1 MMKKE
6 NEKSEDFNEIM
17 ELKNELDTDIENL
30 EKDLNY
36 YRKHKAEMKENGE
49 LDEETE
55 RTFEMLEE
63 QLNSIKSIVSMGNE
77 IMKTTEI
84 IEDYDEDEEEY
95 FENPELP
102 AKMIG
107 NVLRNIESVKEL
119 YLKYNPE
126 DSEFFE
132 EFENTLDI

>member
-6 NEKSEDFNEIM
+6 NKKSEDFNEIM
-17 ELKNELDTDIENL
+17 ELKEELDTDIKNL

-36 YRKHKAEMKENGE
+36 YREHKAEMKENGE

-55 RTFEMLEE
+55 KTFEILEE
-63 QLNSIKSIVSMGNE
+63 QLSSIKSIVSMGNE

-84 IEDYDEDEEEY
+84 IEEYDEDEY
-95 FENPELP
+95 LENPELLV
-102 AKMIG
+102 KMISE
-107 NVLRNIESVKEL
+107 VLRNDELVKEI

-126 DSEFFE
+126 ETEFFE

>member
-6 NEKSEDFNEIM
+6 NEKLEDFNEIM
-17 ELKNELDTDIENL
+17 KLKEELDTDIKNL

-36 YRKHKAEMKENGE
+36 YRKHKAKMKENGE

-55 RTFEMLEE
+55 KTFEILEE
-63 QLNSIKSIVSMGNE
+63 QLSSIKSIVSMGNE

-84 IEDYDEDEEEY
+84 IEEYDEDEY
-95 FENPELP
+95 LENPELLV
-102 AKMIG
+102 KMISE
-107 NVLRNIESVKEL
+107 VLRNNELVKEI

-126 DSEFFE
+126 ETEFFE

>member
-17 ELKNELDTDIENL
+17 EMKEELDTDIKDF
-30 EKDLNY
+30 EKDLNN
-36 YRKHKAEMKENGE
+36 HKAEMKENGE
-49 LDEETE
+49 LDEETK

-63 QLNSIKSIVSMGNE
+63 VLNFIKSVVSMVDE

-84 IEDYDEDEEEY
+84 IEEYDEDE
-95 FENPELP
+95 FVENAEFLV
-102 AKMIG
+102 KMISE
-107 NVLRNIESVKEL
+107 VLRNDELVKEIC
-119 YLKYNPE
+119 LKYNPE
-126 DSEFFE
+126 ETEFFE

>member
-84 IEDYDEDEEEY
+84 IEDYNEEEY

-126 DSEFFE
+126 DSEFLE
-132 EFENTLDI
+132 EFESLLDI

>member
-17 ELKNELDTDIENL
+17 ELKEELDTDIENL

-36 YRKHKAEMKENGE
+36 YREHKAEMKENGE

-55 RTFEMLEE
+55 KTFEMLEE
-63 QLNSIKSIVSMGNE
+63 QLNSIKYIVSMGNE
-77 IMKTTEI
+77 IMKNTEI
-84 IEDYDEDEEEY
+84 IKDYDEDDY
-95 FENPELP
+95 LENPDLP
-102 AKMIG
+102 AKMIE
-107 NVLRNIESVKEL
+107 NVLRNVELVKDL

-126 DSEFFE
+126 DSDFFE
-132 EFENTLDI
+132 EFKNLLDI

>member
-1 MMKKE
+1 MTKKE

-17 ELKNELDTDIENL
+17 ELKEELDTDIKNL

-36 YRKHKAEMKENGE
+36 YRNHKAEMKENGE

-55 RTFEMLEE
+55 KTFEMLEE

-84 IEDYDEDEEEY
+84 IEDYDEDEY
-95 FENPELP
+95 LENPELLV
-102 AKMIG
+102 KMIS
-107 NVLRNIESVKEL
+107 NVLRNMESVKEI

-126 DSEFFE
+126 ETEFFE
-132 EFENTLDI
+132 EFESLLDI

>member
-17 ELKNELDTDIENL
+17 KLKEELDTDIENL

-36 YRKHKAEMKENGE
+36 YREHKAEMKENGE

-55 RTFEMLEE
+55 KTFEMLEE

-77 IMKTTEI
+77 IMKNTEI
-84 IEDYDEDEEEY
+84 IKDYDEDDY
-95 FENPELP
+95 LENPNLP

-107 NVLRNIESVKEL
+107 NVLRNVESIKDL
-119 YLKYNPE
+119 YLKYNLE
-126 DSEFFE
+126 DSDFFE
-132 EFENTLDI
+132 EFKNLLDI

>member
-17 ELKNELDTDIENL
+17 ELKDELDTDIENL

-36 YRKHKAEMKENGE
+36 YREHRNEMKENGE

-55 RTFEMLEE
+55 KTFEMLEE
-63 QLNSIKSIVSMGNE
+63 QLNSIKYIVSMGNE
-77 IMKTTEI
+77 IMKSAEI
-84 IEDYDEDEEEY
+84 IENYDEESY
-95 FENPELP
+95 IENPDLP
-102 AKMIG
+102 AKLIG
-107 NVLRNIESVKEL
+107 SVLRSMESVKNL

-126 DSEFFE
+126 DAEFLE
-132 EFENTLDI
+132 EFENIFDI

>member
-17 ELKNELDTDIENL
+17 ELKEELDTDIKNL

-36 YRKHKAEMKENGE
+36 YREHKAEMKENGE

-55 RTFEMLEE
+55 KTFEILEE
-63 QLNSIKSIVSMGNE
+63 QLSSIKSIVSMGNE

-84 IEDYDEDEEEY
+84 IEEYDEDEY
-95 FENPELP
+95 LENPELLV
-102 AKMIG
+102 KMISE
-107 NVLRNIESVKEL
+107 VLRNNELVKEI

-126 DSEFFE
+126 ETEFFE

>member
-17 ELKNELDTDIENL
+17 ELKEELDTDIKNL

-36 YRKHKAEMKENGE
+36 YREHKAEMKENGE

-55 RTFEMLEE
+55 KTFEMLEE
-63 QLNSIKSIVSMGNE
+63 QLSSIKSIISMGNE

-84 IEDYDEDEEEY
+84 IEDYDEDEY

-102 AKMIG
+102 AKMID

-126 DSEFFE
+126 DSECMEDFE
-132 EFENTLDI
+132 SLLDI

>member
-17 ELKNELDTDIENL
+17 ELKEELDTDIKNL

-36 YRKHKAEMKENGE
+36 YRQHKAEMKENGE
-49 LDEETE
+49 LDEETK
-55 RTFEMLEE
+55 RTIEMLEE
-63 QLNSIKSIVSMGNE
+63 VLNFIKSVVSMVDE

-84 IEDYDEDEEEY
+84 IEEYDEDE
-95 FENPELP
+95 FLEN
-102 AKMIG
+102 A
-107 NVLRNIESVKEL
+107 
-119 YLKYNPE
+119 
-126 DSEFFE
+126 EFFE

>member
-36 YRKHKAEMKENGE
+36 YRNHKAEMKENGE
-49 LDEETE
+49 LDEETK
-55 RTFEMLEE
+55 RTIEMLEE
-63 QLNSIKSIVSMGNE
+63 VLNFIKSVVSMVDE

-84 IEDYDEDEEEY
+84 IEEYDEDE
-95 FENPELP
+95 FLENAEFLV
-102 AKMIG
+102 KMISE
-107 NVLRNIESVKEL
+107 VLRNDELVKKI

-126 DSEFFE
+126 ETEFFE

>member
-6 NEKSEDFNEIM
+6 NEKLEDFNEIM
-17 ELKNELDTDIENL
+17 KLKEELDTDIKNL

-36 YRKHKAEMKENGE
+36 YRKHKAKMKENGE
-49 LDEETE
+49 LDEETK
-55 RTFEMLEE
+55 RTFEMMEE
-63 QLNSIKSIVSMGNE
+63 LLNFIKSVVSMVDE

-84 IEDYDEDEEEY
+84 IEEYDEDEY
-95 FENPELP
+95 LENPELLV
-102 AKMIG
+102 KMISE
-107 NVLRNIESVKEL
+107 VLRNNELVKEI

-132 EFENTLDI
+132 EFKNLLDI

>member
-36 YRKHKAEMKENGE
+36 YRNHKAEMKENGE
-49 LDEETE
+49 LDEETK
-55 RTFEMLEE
+55 RTIEMLEE
-63 QLNSIKSIVSMGNE
+63 VLNFIKSVVSMVDE

-84 IEDYDEDEEEY
+84 IEEYDEDE
-95 FENPELP
+95 FLENAEFLV
-102 AKMIG
+102 KMIRMQA
-107 NVLRNIESVKEL
+107 LIPR
-119 YLKYNPE
+119 
-126 DSEFFE
+126 
-132 EFENTLDI
+132 

>member
-17 ELKNELDTDIENL
+17 ELKEELDTDIKNL

-36 YRKHKAEMKENGE
+36 YREHKAEMKENGE

-55 RTFEMLEE
+55 KTFEMLEE
-63 QLNSIKSIVSMGNE
+63 QLSSIKSIVSMGNE

-84 IEDYDEDEEEY
+84 IEEYDEDEY
-95 FENPELP
+95 LENPELLV
-102 AKMIG
+102 KMISE
-107 NVLRNIESVKEL
+107 VLRNNELVKEI

-126 DSEFFE
+126 ETEFFE
-132 EFENTLDI
+132 EFGNILDI

>member
-17 ELKNELDTDIENL
+17 EMREELDTDIKDF
-30 EKDLNY
+30 EKDLNN
-36 YRKHKAEMKENGE
+36 HKAEMKENGE
-49 LDEETE
+49 LDEETK

-63 QLNSIKSIVSMGNE
+63 VLNFIKSVVSMVDE

-84 IEDYDEDEEEY
+84 IEEYDEDE
-95 FENPELP
+95 FLENAEFLV
-102 AKMIG
+102 KMISE
-107 NVLRNIESVKEL
+107 VLRNDELVKEIC
-119 YLKYNPE
+119 LKYNPE
-126 DSEFFE
+126 ETEFFE

>member
-17 ELKNELDTDIENL
+17 ELKEELDTDIKNL

-36 YRKHKAEMKENGE
+36 YREHKAEMKENGE
-49 LDEETE
+49 LDEETK
-55 RTFEMLEE
+55 RTIEMLEE
-63 QLNSIKSIVSMGNE
+63 VLNFIKSVVSMGNE

-84 IEDYDEDEEEY
+84 IEDYDEDEY

-102 AKMIG
+102 AKMID

-126 DSEFFE
+126 DSEFLE
-132 EFENTLDI
+132 EFESLLDI

>member
-17 ELKNELDTDIENL
+17 KLKEELDTDIKNL

-36 YRKHKAEMKENGE
+36 YRKHKAKMKENGE

-55 RTFEMLEE
+55 KTFEILEE
-63 QLNSIKSIVSMGNE
+63 QLSSIKSIVSMGNE

-84 IEDYDEDEEEY
+84 IEEYDEDEY
-95 FENPELP
+95 LENPELLV
-102 AKMIG
+102 KMISE
-107 NVLRNIESVKEL
+107 VLRNNELVKEI

-126 DSEFFE
+126 ETEFFE